1 MPSQSISVEENRQTK
16 RGTLLLQW
24 KPPPTNK
31 TRARVNEGGWCN
43 LLGKGFETCLQSS
56 PTNCSC
62 EHRDKRS
69 VAVIEKK
76 RLLKNWPRFTLS
88 ELSPL
93 YFASLRKCSKW
104 QWRWWQCCSTGWQV
118 NEMTMSRVDTAALT
132 HTLTTF
138 TEEARLNE
146 GTEIEWARHVVGN
159 KRGSTCCAPSFLNA
173 QRKWVTWSPVD
184 KKSILFCPFYN

>member
-76 RLLKNWPRFTLS
+76 KIAQKLAEIYLVGIEPSLLCEPKKVLKVAVTVVAVLLHRL
-88 ELSPL
+88 
-93 YFASLRKCSKW
+93 AS
-104 QWRWWQCCSTGWQV
+104 Q
-118 NEMTMSRVDTAALT
+118 
-132 HTLTTF
+132 
-138 TEEARLNE
+138 
-146 GTEIEWARHVVGN
+146 
-159 KRGSTCCAPSFLNA
+159 
-173 QRKWVTWSPVD
+173 
-184 KKSILFCPFYN
+184 